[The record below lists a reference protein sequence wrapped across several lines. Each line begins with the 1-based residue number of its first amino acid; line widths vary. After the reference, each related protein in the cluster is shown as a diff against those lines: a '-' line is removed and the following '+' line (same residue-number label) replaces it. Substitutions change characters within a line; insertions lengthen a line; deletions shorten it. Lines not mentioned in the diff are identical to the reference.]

1 MHTWLVSFNGQIILF
16 INFAKLIV
24 KPYLSMQLVTLVS
37 ELTYS
42 VMYLFEIYPVLKPN
56 MTVNKIKNPWS
67 HLVIIEAQLG
77 R

>member
-1 MHTWLVSFNGQIILF
+1 
-16 INFAKLIV
+16 
-24 KPYLSMQLVTLVS
+24 MQLVTLVS